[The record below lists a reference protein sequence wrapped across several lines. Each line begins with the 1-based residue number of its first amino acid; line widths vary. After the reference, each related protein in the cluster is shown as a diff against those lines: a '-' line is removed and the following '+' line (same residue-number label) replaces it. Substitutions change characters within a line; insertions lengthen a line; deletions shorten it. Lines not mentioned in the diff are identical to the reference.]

1 MEEMKRT
8 MLIVEDEPLARLGL
22 KTTIPWDKHGISIV
36 GEARN
41 GEEGFQKALEL
52 KPDIILSD
60 LKMPRMDGAEMI
72 KALRERGNESEIIIL
87 SGYGEFEYARTAIE
101 ANVASYLL
109 KPVSNEQL
117 IDAVLK
123 SCSRL
128 EEKERSLLARGVLQ
142 TSREEMKRKLVRSL
156 IRLESLDALPEIER
170 QAHALGLPAVQEGRF
185 LIGILDEPTKEDQ
198 EELSYLEEEIE
209 DSFRVSEIPCTSGIY
224 HQKLALIAGTK
235 DIERLEKAIQRA
247 LERYEKRTKLTCSI
261 GISAPFEGALHVH
274 EAYEEAKSVATN
286 GLMKFVN
293 SVQIHNEASSR
304 YTPNLIRAVEIIDT
318 EYMKPLSVSLVAE
331 RLNVSPSYLMH
342 LIQRELRT
350 TFNSLLTKTR
360 IREAETL
367 LRSGKYRVNEVAYK
381 VGYGDEKY
389 FTEVF
394 KKQTGKTPS
403 QYMKGE
409 NERKDGN

>member
-1 MEEMKRT
+1 MERMKRT

-22 KTTIPWDKHGISIV
+22 KTTIPWEKHGIFIV

-41 GEEGFQKALEL
+41 GEEGFHKALEL

-72 KALRERGNESEIIIL
+72 KALREKGNQSEIIIL
-87 SGYGEFEYARTAIE
+87 SGYGEFEYARMAID

-117 IDAVLK
+117 IDVVLK
-123 SCSRL
+123 SCSRI
-128 EEKERSLLARGVLQ
+128 EERERSSLERGVLQ

-170 QAHALGLPAVQEGRF
+170 QAGLLSLPAVQEGRF
-185 LIGILDEPTKEDQ
+185 LIGVLDEPTKEDQ
-198 EELSYLEEEIE
+198 EELSYLEEELE
-209 DSFRVSEIPCTSGIY
+209 KAFGEAKIPCTSGIY
-224 HQKLALIAGTK
+224 HQKVALIAGAK
-235 DIERLEKAIQRA
+235 GLPEIETAVQAA
-247 LERYEKRTKLTCSI
+247 LEGFEARTRMTCSI
-261 GISAPFEGALHVH
+261 GISAPFEGALRIH

-293 SVQIHNEASSR
+293 SVQVHNEAGSR
-304 YTPNLIRAVEIIDT
+304 YTPNLIRAIEIINQ

-360 IREAETL
+360 IREAGIL

-394 KKQTGKTPS
+394 KKQTGTTPS
-403 QYMKGE
+403 QWMKGE
-409 NERKDGN
+409 DERKGGN

>member
-1 MEEMKRT
+1 M
-8 MLIVEDEPLARLGL
+8 
-22 KTTIPWDKHGISIV
+22 
-36 GEARN
+36 
-41 GEEGFQKALEL
+41 
-52 KPDIILSD
+52 
-60 LKMPRMDGAEMI
+60 
-72 KALRERGNESEIIIL
+72 
-87 SGYGEFEYARTAIE
+87 
-101 ANVASYLL
+101 
-109 KPVSNEQL
+109 
-117 IDAVLK
+117 LK

-198 EELSYLEEEIE
+198 EELSYLEDEIK

-293 SVQIHNEASSR
+293 SIQIHNEASSR

-394 KKQTGKTPS
+394 KKQSGKTPS